1 MTKGLRLKRHRR
13 SWPSQYVLQNRSKTN
28 TAQNSQKIYPR
39 VMPFWDEHPAQAF
52 GPRGKIL
59 DVKFQVKDVE
69 TENTPVLIEMSFS
82 WRYAN
87 RNDRP
92 AVSSDEAS
100 LSLLKQLT
108 LFSAIKWIIEIK
120 QNSHQVKFRIPATQR
135 RTAHGVCWRA
145 TDTLRLVH

>member
-1 MTKGLRLKRHRR
+1 
-13 SWPSQYVLQNRSKTN
+13 
-28 TAQNSQKIYPR
+28 
-39 VMPFWDEHPAQAF
+39 MPFWDEHPAQAF

-92 AVSSDEAS
+92 AFSSDEAS
-100 LSLLKQLT
+100 LSLLKQRT
-108 LFSAIKWIIEIK
+108 LFFSNQMDNRNQAKLP
-120 QNSHQVKFRIPATQR
+120 SS
-135 RTAHGVCWRA
+135 
-145 TDTLRLVH
+145 